1 MARVYDGEDKEMVRE
16 AEANWAEYYKEE
28 SMRAEETRPVDPE
41 LERLLAQEEELERQA
56 RADATARQIRLEA
69 EERISLALGQLGWLA
84 ELAAEAQEA
93 EVLLAIAT
101 VVKFTRLL
109 NP

>member
-1 MARVYDGEDKEMVRE
+1 MGRPFDSDDDMARQAK
-16 AEANWAEYYKEE
+16 ANWAEYYKEE
-28 SMRAEETRPVDPE
+28 SKRAEEARPVEPE
-41 LERLLAQEEELERQA
+41 LERLLAQEEEIERQA